1 MNGSA
6 PNDLKINA
14 GIGLR
19 PSTIARLKQA
29 ADKTGRSK
37 SDLAEEFVLA
47 GLAHLDVRNALI
59 AIDRDEAQRA
69 AVSNGR

>member
-1 MNGSA
+1 MA
-6 PNDLKINA
+6 QQNDLKINA
-14 GIGLR
+14 GLGLR

-29 ADKTGRSK
+29 ADKAGRSK
-37 SDLAEEFVLA
+37 SDLAEGFILD
-47 GLAHLDVRNALI
+47 GLARLDVIDALI